1 MVGALGG
8 GMLLLAACGGANTPA
23 AAPAATSAAVVAAT
37 AGPTI
42 AAVATTAAI
51 VAPTVAAVATS
62 AAPTISAAATS
73 AAPTISAAATAAAP
87 VVAAAAPTVA
97 ALATTVAAAV
107 APATGQTVSFKT
119 DVLPIFTANCV
130 SCHGASSG
138 FSAASYADVMKGGR
152 NGQDVK
158 PGDADGSLLV
168 QKVKGTQTIGGRM
181 PRGGGPLP
189 DADIKK
195 ISDWV
200 AQGAKDN

>member
-1 MVGALGG
+1 MVGALSG

-42 AAVATTAAI
+42 AAVATTAAV

-62 AAPTISAAATS
+62 AAPTISAAAT
-73 AAPTISAAATAAAP
+73 AVAP
-87 VVAAAAPTVA
+87 VVAAADPTVA

-107 APATGQTVSFKT
+107 APAAPATGQTVSFKT